1 MAAISI
7 LANTVRLFVDS
18 ETDDQLWVGNIL
30 MARPSTFLESQA
42 SFDTAKKQNENYLA
56 QSILYIVALIFK
68 ARTTRQLEEQG
79 PAIK

>member
-1 MAAISI
+1 
-7 LANTVRLFVDS
+7 
-18 ETDDQLWVGNIL
+18 